1 MADHSLDAVAQL
13 GTSLAS
19 KLNLHSEGCRK
30 SRQRLPEL
38 VSLVNSTASTI
49 RQIDELIQKNDK
61 IFTEACVKDINA
73 LAAKC
78 RAIYVG
84 VLALI
89 AKKTQSVSGDKDAK
103 ALSAEQIE
111 ELLACL
117 ANMSVWRTEA
127 WNWLQP
133 RFKICQQEL
142 KQVKFELVLRYLLGS
157 IARLQMETMIRSP
170 GAWENENSLRCFAE
184 NVAERRVMYYKSY
197 NRRRAAWNKSPSPK
211 ASFDDVRSVYSTST
225 TSTAVLPP
233 RVTVIDGD
241 SFDEKVKT
249 ETDATEKD
257 SSEVSAENTIRN
269 KQPDNSSRN
278 WFQRLFSSSPKEDW
292 KNEDIMAFVL
302 DMSHANKLITR
313 LELDDKELKANL
325 SKLTSSRLWKR
336 RPNLVEQYSA
346 LHQNVRQDVDN
357 AIIVAK
363 RKSTREMTLV
373 AMVAKKSDSQ
383 KVADKGSGFH
393 YAPDLNVTLY
403 FKLGAEFEPIYLIDQ
418 DRRLEL
424 PYTSCATY
432 KMMRDLMTQTNW
444 APGITHHIMAGRY
457 DLCTQDGLAVMLGT
471 WDSVRRPGMALTLK
485 IWPPPSPP
493 GPPRPR
499 MLTPRP
505 VGCIPPIMK
514 YREEMRQTYHEMVEF
529 LGLADGC
536 VPDQET
542 VKSGLGDLLR
552 LWTNAIDPHTE
563 DCSDCA
569 SFMMSYSSS
578 SSEYSD

>member
-1 MADHSLDAVAQL
+1 MADHSLEAVAQL

-30 SRQRLPEL
+30 SRQRLPKL

-49 RQIDELIQKNDK
+49 RQIHDLIQQNDK
-61 IFTEACVKDINA
+61 IFTEACVKDINS

-84 VLALI
+84 VLTLI
-89 AKKTQSVSGDKDAK
+89 AKKTQSVSGYKDAK
-103 ALSAEQIE
+103 TLSAEQIG

-127 WNWLQP
+127 WNWLEP

-157 IARLQMETMIRSP
+157 IARLQMETMVRSP

-197 NRRRAAWNKSPSPK
+197 NRRRAAWNKAPSPK

-225 TSTAVLPP
+225 TSTAVLSP
-233 RVTVIDGD
+233 RVTVIDRD

-249 ETDATEKD
+249 ETVDTSKE
-257 SSEVSAENTIRN
+257 SSEITVENTIQN
-269 KQPDNSSRN
+269 KQSDNSSRN

-336 RPNLVEQYSA
+336 RLNLVEQYSA
-346 LHQNVRQDVDN
+346 LDQNVRQDVDN

-383 KVADKGSGFH
+383 KAADKGSGFH
-393 YAPDLNVTLY
+393 YAPDLN
-403 FKLGAEFEPIYLIDQ
+403 
-418 DRRLEL
+418 
-424 PYTSCATY
+424 
-432 KMMRDLMTQTNW
+432 MMRDLMTQTNW
-444 APGITHHIMAGRY
+444 APGVAHHIMAGRY

-471 WDSVRRPGMALTLK
+471 WDSVRRPGMTLTLK
-485 IWPPPSPP
+485 IWPPPGPP

-499 MLTPRP
+499 MCPPPPMGYVPP
-505 VGCIPPIMK
+505 VKKYSQEMK
-514 YREEMRQTYHEMVEF
+514 ETYHEMVEL
-529 LGLADGC
+529 LGLSEGC

-569 SFMMSYSSS
+569 SFMMSYTSS

>member
-30 SRQRLPEL
+30 SRQRLPKL
-38 VSLVNSTASTI
+38 VSLINSTASTI
-49 RQIDELIQKNDK
+49 RQIHDLIQQNDK
-61 IFTEACVKDINA
+61 VFTEACVKDIN
-73 LAAKC
+73 LFAAKC

-84 VLALI
+84 VLTLI
-89 AKKTQSVSGDKDAK
+89 AKKTQSVSGDKDIK
-103 ALSAEQIE
+103 TVSAEQIE

-127 WNWLQP
+127 WNWLEP

-157 IARLQMETMIRSP
+157 IARLQME
-170 GAWENENSLRCFAE
+170 
-184 NVAERRVMYYKSY
+184 RVMYYKSY
-197 NRRRAAWNKSPSPK
+197 NRRRAAYNKAPSPK
-211 ASFDDVRSVYSTST
+211 PSFDDVRSVYSTST

-241 SFDEKVKT
+241 SIDEKAKT
-249 ETDATEKD
+249 ETVETEKE
-257 SSEVSAENTIRN
+257 SSEVTVENTIE
-269 KQPDNSSRN
+269 KKEPDNSSRN

-325 SKLTSSRLWKR
+325 SKLTSSRLFKR
-336 RPNLVEQYSA
+336 RPNLVEQYST
-346 LHQNVRQDVDN
+346 LDQSVRQDVDN

-373 AMVAKKSDSQ
+373 AMIAKKSDSQ
-383 KVADKGSGFH
+383 KAADKGSGFH

-403 FKLGAEFEPIYLIDQ
+403 FKLGAEFEPIYLDDG

-444 APGITHHIMAGRY
+444 APGIAHQVMAGRY

-471 WDSVRRPGMALTLK
+471 WDSVRRPGMTLTLK
-485 IWPPPSPP
+485 MWPPPVPP

-499 MLTPRP
+499 MYPPPPPMGYVPP
-505 VGCIPPIMK
+505 VKK
-514 YREEMRQTYHEMVEF
+514 YREEMKETYREMVEL
-529 LGLADGC
+529 LGLSEEC

-552 LWTNAIDPHTE
+552 LWTDAIDPHTE

>member
-1 MADHSLDAVAQL
+1 MADHTLDAVAQL

-30 SRQRLPEL
+30 SRQRLPKL

-49 RQIDELIQKNDK
+49 RQIHELVQQNDK
-61 IFTEACVKDINA
+61 IFTEACMKDINS

-84 VLALI
+84 VLTLV

-103 ALSAEQIE
+103 TLSAEQVE
-111 ELLACL
+111 ELFACL

-127 WNWLQP
+127 WNWLEP
-133 RFKICQQEL
+133 RLKICQQEL

-157 IARLQMETMIRSP
+157 IARLQM
-170 GAWENENSLRCFAE
+170 
-184 NVAERRVMYYKSY
+184 
-197 NRRRAAWNKSPSPK
+197 
-211 ASFDDVRSVYSTST
+211 D

-233 RVTVIDGD
+233 RVSVVDGD
-241 SFDEKVKT
+241 SFNEKVKT
-249 ETDATEKD
+249 EIVATEKE
-257 SSEVSAENTIRN
+257 SSEAIVENTIRN
-269 KQPDNSSRN
+269 KQLDNSSRN
-278 WFQRLFSSSPKEDW
+278 WFQRLFSFSHKEDW

-325 SKLTSSRLWKR
+325 SKLTSSRLWKS

-346 LHQNVRQDVDN
+346 LDQNVRQDVDN

-373 AMVAKKSDSQ
+373 AMMTKKSDSQ
-383 KVADKGSGFH
+383 KAADRSSGFH

-403 FKLGAEFEPIYLIDQ
+403 FKLGAEFEPIYLIDTQ
-418 DRRLEL
+418 ERRLEL

-444 APGITHHIMAGRY
+444 APGIAHHIMAGRY

-471 WDSVRRPGMALTLK
+471 WDSVRRPGMTLTLK
-485 IWPPPSPP
+485 IWPPPVPP

-499 MLTPRP
+499 MYPPPP
-505 VGCIPPIMK
+505 VGYVPPAKK
-514 YREEMRQTYHEMVEF
+514 YREEMKEAYHEVVEL
-529 LGLADGC
+529 LGLAEGWM
-536 VPDQET
+536 PDQET